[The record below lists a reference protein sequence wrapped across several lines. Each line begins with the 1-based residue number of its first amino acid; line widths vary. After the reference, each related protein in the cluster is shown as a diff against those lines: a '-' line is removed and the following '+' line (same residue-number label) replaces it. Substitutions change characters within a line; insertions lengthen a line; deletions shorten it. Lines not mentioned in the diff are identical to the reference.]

1 MGNVCCRKS
10 SLGEKRNVTRRIHD
24 ERGASLTEYA
34 MMLALIAVV
43 VFSAVSFFGS
53 STGGGFAKSSSC
65 ISRAY
70 EGTSTGPC

>member
-1 MGNVCCRKS
+1 MSEPK
-10 SLGEKRNVTRRIHD
+10 KVTRRRHD

-53 STGGGFAKSSSC
+53 STGGGFGKSSSC
-65 ISRAY
+65 ISMAY